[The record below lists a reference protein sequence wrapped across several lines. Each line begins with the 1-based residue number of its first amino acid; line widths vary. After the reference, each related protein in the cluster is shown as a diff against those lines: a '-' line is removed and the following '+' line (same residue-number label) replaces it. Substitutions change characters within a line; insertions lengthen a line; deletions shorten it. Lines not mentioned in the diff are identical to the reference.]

1 MEIIDAA
8 VGRILFL
15 KRTEIHKE
23 RVVDGCI
30 VLHGKYK
37 IQEELYRSAY
47 EQIALIIDA
56 MEPGQSYKSRDLC
69 GDEYWRDLK
78 TIPRRRWAGMCLA
91 YMVREEILP
100 LKFAGKKSNSWF
112 YARKY

>member
-1 MEIIDAA
+1 MEKISAV
-8 VGRILFL
+8 VGRVPFS
-15 KRTEIHKE
+15 KRTEMHKE

-30 VLHGKYK
+30 FLHGKHK
-37 IQEELYRSAY
+37 IQEALYRSVY
-47 EQIALIIDA
+47 EQIELILDA
-56 MEPGQSYKSRDLC
+56 MEPGQSYTSRDLC

-78 TIPRRRWAGMCLA
+78 TTPRRRWAGMCLA

-100 LKFAGKKSNSWF
+100 LKFVGKKSNSWC